1 MLLLHMHVMLES
13 NKSAKPSAFGTTS
26 EEAVRPV
33 PRSEYRMIYTSTG
46 GNEFNDMS
54 FMPNRTEKMRCLYSK
69 RRDTYLFSPFHD
81 VFKLKYN

>member
-1 MLLLHMHVMLES
+1 MHVMLES

-54 FMPNRTEKMRCLYSK
+54 FMPNRTEKMGDICFYPS
-69 RRDTYLFSPFHD
+69 LFFPIFALTLMKID
-81 VFKLKYN
+81 W

>member
-1 MLLLHMHVMLES
+1 MHVMLES

-54 FMPNRTEKMRCLYSK
+54 FMPNRTEKMS
-69 RRDTYLFSPFHD
+69 
-81 VFKLKYN
+81 

>member
-1 MLLLHMHVMLES
+1 MHVMLES

-54 FMPNRTEKMRCLYSK
+54 FMPNRIREKNFNYQNCTK
-69 RRDTYLFSPFHD
+69 
-81 VFKLKYN
+81 